1 MEDPV
6 CPVCLHDFTE
16 ATSVGKLRRCKVCTH
31 LFQWPLKVTAD
42 YGYEYVHER
51 YEAYPTTDAMSHMR
65 VGFLRAIHP
74 GGGRLLDVGYG
85 NGSFLKVAQK
95 AGYDA
100 FGNDVHG
107 CGHRFGVRDVEL
119 NGDKWDVVTFFDS
132 LEHFTSLA
140 LPREVCRNASTV
152 IVSVPCM
159 PKQECEIST
168 WKHYRPG
175 EHLHYF
181 TEKSLDIFMTGKRR
195 VACLDLEDTIRGDR
209 NGEWNI
215 LTAAWKA
222 KDEGNQTG

>member
-1 MEDPV
+1 MDDLA
-6 CPVCLHDFTE
+6 CPVCLRGFTE
-16 ATSVGKLRRCKVCTH
+16 AISVGNLRRCKFCTH
-31 LFQWPLKVTAD
+31 LFQWPLEVTAE

-51 YEAYPTTDAMSHMR
+51 YEAYPTTDAMSHLR
-65 VGFLRAIHP
+65 VGFLRAVHP
-74 GGGRLLDVGYG
+74 NPGRLLDVGYG

-95 AGYDA
+95 AGYDVY
-100 FGNDVHG
+100 GNDVHG
-107 CGHRFGVRDVEL
+107 CGHRFGVRDAEL

-132 LEHFTSLA
+132 LEHFPSLV
-140 LPREVCRNASTV
+140 LPREVCLQASTV

-159 PKQECEIST
+159 PSNECDIPD

-181 TEKSLDIFMTGKRR
+181 TKKSLDVFMAGKQR

-222 KDEGNQTG
+222 KG